1 MRCILHDNKKSE
13 AEEEVKEIIITKR
26 DYTNKI
32 YTYLEERKFLKYIE
46 EGESMSARSF
56 GINFI
61 HSESEALS
69 HDQLQSMKYKVV
81 ATITL
86 MTRQVISANVPLED
100 AYGTSDI
107 YIRKVDSA
115 TSSQRLNEVFMHS
128 IIDFCALVK
137 KIKGKLSLLD
147 QKLH

>member
-1 MRCILHDNKKSE
+1 
-13 AEEEVKEIIITKR
+13 
-26 DYTNKI
+26 
-32 YTYLEERKFLKYIE
+32 
-46 EGESMSARSF
+46 MSARSF

-128 IIDFCALVK
+128 IIDFVLWLK
-137 KIKGKLSLLD
+137 K
-147 QKLH
+147 